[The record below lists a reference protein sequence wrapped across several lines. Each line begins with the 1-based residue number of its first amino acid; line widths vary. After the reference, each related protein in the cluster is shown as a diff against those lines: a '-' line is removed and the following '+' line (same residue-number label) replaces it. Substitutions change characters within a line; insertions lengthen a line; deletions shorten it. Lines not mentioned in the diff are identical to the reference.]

1 MTKRTGINEMWN
13 RLDKKERLHFKTR
26 YLVDL
31 CECAREDGR
40 REGRLEAYKDVQKWI
55 DKMDMPY
62 DDFDY
67 GLFNRFLERR
77 KKELM

>member
-1 MTKRTGINEMWN
+1 MTKPEVVCRIDWN
-13 RLDKKERLHFKTR
+13 KDYNR
-26 YLVDL
+26 
-31 CECAREDGR
+31 GR